1 MILLFKQHYTYFN
14 IFFYIFL
21 PPHIFLPNRIITR
34 NILLGQKWLK
44 IAFHLEPS
52 FSLVLMWM
60 QQTRQIINRKVNKST
75 SQMQLISQFC
85 VFFLSS
91 MNLLENSSKRKK
103 KKIAGEEQKSVLK
116 FYQST
121 NRFMSLLLAFSS

>member
-1 MILLFKQHYTYFN
+1 
-14 IFFYIFL
+14 
-21 PPHIFLPNRIITR
+21 
-34 NILLGQKWLK
+34 
-44 IAFHLEPS
+44 
-52 FSLVLMWM
+52 
-60 QQTRQIINRKVNKST
+60 
-75 SQMQLISQFC
+75 MQLISQFC

-91 MNLLENSSKRKK
+91 MNLLENSSTQKKK